1 MVIVETI
8 ACLRMDMA
16 DRFIP
21 EYTNELFRM
30 NILVTVVMTPCFPV
44 GFFFFTNDSDE
55 LVPSSLG

>member
-16 DRFIP
+16 DRFIQ

-30 NILVTVVMTPCFPV
+30 NILVTVVMTPCFSV
-44 GFFFFTNDSDE
+44 GFFFTNDSDE
-55 LVPSSLG
+55 LVPSSSG